1 MNTALICFSDNG
13 AKLAVRLAGLLSRP
27 LSDVHSIEK
36 YAEKYG
42 FTSHKTIS
50 ADMGSLFSS
59 YDALIFI
66 CACGIAVRSIAP
78 HLVSKTSDPAVLV
91 LDDQGRFV
99 IPILSG
105 HIGGANA
112 LARSVSDMLGAEPVV
127 TTATDG
133 LSRFACD
140 AWAVTHNCAISS
152 MQAAKEVSAAILT
165 EDVKVCSDYSLPDAL
180 PGGLVPGEGGIYIGI
195 HQREA
200 TLRLIPRIVVAGI
213 GCRRGTPAEVIRQAL
228 EDTLKAHDIDI
239 RAVCGI
245 ASVDVKRDEAGLIEC
260 AQKMRVPLSFFT
272 AQELDAVPGDF
283 AESEF
288 VRKTV
293 GVGNVCER
301 AAVCAGGKLIVPK
314 TAVNSVTVAAAELD
328 WRAAF

>member
-1 MNTALICFSDNG
+1 MNTALICVSDNG
-13 AKLAVRLAGLLSRP
+13 AKLAIRLAGLLGRP

-36 YAEKYG
+36 YAGKYG
-42 FTSHKTIS
+42 FTGHKTIS
-50 ADMGSLFSS
+50 ADIGALFSS
-59 YDALIFI
+59 HDALIFI

-78 HLVSKTSDPAVLV
+78 HLKSKTEDPAVLV
-91 LDDQGRFV
+91 IDDQGRFI

-112 LARSVSDMLGAEPVV
+112 LARSVADMLGAVPVV

-133 LSRFACD
+133 LARFACD

-152 MQAAKEVSAAILT
+152 MEAAREVSAAILT
-165 EDVKVCSDYSLPDAL
+165 GDVNLCSDFPLPAVLPD
-180 PGGLVPGEGGIYIGI
+180 GLVRGEGGIYIGI

-200 TLRLIPRIVVAGI
+200 VLRLIPRIVIAGI

-239 RAVCGI
+239 RAVCRI
-245 ASVDVKRDEAGLIEC
+245 ASIDVKRDEAGLMEC
-260 AQKMRVPLSFFT
+260 AQELSVPLSFFT
-272 AQELDAVPGDF
+272 ARELEAVPGDF

-301 AAVCAGGKLIVPK
+301 AAVCAGGKLIIPK
-314 TAVNSVTVAAAELD
+314 TAANGVTVAAAELD